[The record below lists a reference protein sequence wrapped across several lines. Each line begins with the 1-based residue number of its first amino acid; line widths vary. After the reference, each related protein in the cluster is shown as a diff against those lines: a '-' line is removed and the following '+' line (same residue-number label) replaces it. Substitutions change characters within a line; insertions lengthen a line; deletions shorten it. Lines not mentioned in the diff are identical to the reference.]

1 MIEDWMICVPN
12 FSYVPGARRKS
23 LVSLAPLLAAAPW
36 LMGTPAHAQ
45 DGVVEAQEQT
55 LELPAPPADAEMPEI
70 ETIITDDEFAD
81 EVPSLD
87 AADDDALYEELES
100 IDEFERR
107 IATQDVEGQTDD
119 EAPLGDPSLA
129 DGDTTEEIADAPV
142 RDAELAAPLP
152 PIDSLL
158 SEPFEYAEA
167 EAPRVQGDLRYRVA
181 LTGIEEAEAKSET
194 DMSGLFND
202 LSALEDGDGEAANIA
217 QLRARMA
224 EDAELVRRILA
235 SEGWY
240 SADVRS
246 QIDSEGEGDEQQS
259 FIATINTVPGPRY
272 VFSDIVIDAPQT
284 RPEGLIRRE
293 LSLELGDP
301 IVAAEVLAAEAKVI
315 VALPEWGY
323 PFAELGQRDLLLDR
337 ESGEGIYTLPVDP
350 GPLSVFGGIETS
362 GDLVFDEEHLELLA
376 RFKRGELYDNR
387 MVEDLRQALVAT
399 SLFSTVTVTPQR
411 GGEPAPDGAEY
422 ATLLVEQNAG
432 PPRTI
437 AGSAGYGTGQGFRVE
452 GSWTH
457 RNLFPP
463 EGALIVS
470 GVLGTQEQGA
480 SATFRRS
487 NAGRRDRTFALTAQ
501 ARHTNYDAYEA
512 YTGRIGALWSYSSTS
527 IWQKPFTYAYGGQVL
542 VSNEQDFDLVTRQR
556 LRRTFYVAGLTGQ
569 LGIDR
574 SDDLLNPTKG
584 FRVAALVEP
593 EGSLEGNFSPY
604 VRAQL
609 DGSAYFPAT
618 DSLVLAGR
626 LRFGTI
632 QGTSRY
638 EVAPS
643 RRFYAGGGGSV
654 RGFGYQDLGPT
665 VMEPNPDYPAPADIE
680 PGTDP
685 EDLPDEF
692 IPRNIGG
699 RSLFEAAAELRY
711 RFGNFGLVAFVDAG
725 QAWEET
731 SPQFTDIRYGVGVG
745 GRYYTNFG
753 PLRFDVAMP
762 IDRRTGESSFAVYV
776 SIGQAF

>member
-1 MIEDWMICVPN
+1 MAPFWLA
-12 FSYVPGARRKS
+12 GA
-23 LVSLAPLLAAAPW
+23 
-36 LMGTPAHAQ
+36 PALAQ
-45 DGVVEAQEQT
+45 DAQGDSPQQSQDRQSQDRQAQDQEQT
-55 LELPAPPADAEMPEI
+55 QRLELPAPPADANLPAV
-70 ETIITDDEFAD
+70 ETIISDEEFAQ

-87 AADDDALYEELES
+87 VADDEALFEELES

-107 IATQDVEGQTDD
+107 IAAQDNEGGANEVGD

-129 DGDTTEEIADAPV
+129 DGDTTEEIPDAPV

-167 EAPRVQGDLRYRVA
+167 EAPIVQSDLRYRVA
-181 LTGIEEAEAKSET
+181 LTGLDTAQAESET
-194 DMSGLFND
+194 DMGDLFHD
-202 LSALEDGDGEAANIA
+202 LSELEEGDGKAANIA
-217 QLRARMA
+217 QLRARME

-240 SADVRS
+240 SADVRGR
-246 QIDSEGEGDEQQS
+246 IDAEGEGDDQQS
-259 FIATINTVPGPRY
+259 FVATIDTVPGKRY
-272 VFSDIVIDAPQT
+272 VFGDIVIDAPATQ
-284 RPEGLIRRE
+284 PEGLIRRE
-293 LSLELGDP
+293 LTLKVGDP
-301 IVAAEVLAAEAKVI
+301 IIAARVQAAEAKVL
-315 VALPEWGY
+315 VGLPEWGY
-323 PFAELGQRDLLLDR
+323 PFAQLGQRDLLLDQ

-362 GDLVFDEEHLELLA
+362 GDEVFEPEHIALLA

-399 SLFSTVTVTPQR
+399 SLFSTVSVSPKR
-411 GGEPAPDGAEY
+411 SGETAPDGAEY

-463 EGALIVS
+463 EGALIAS
-470 GVLGTQEQGA
+470 GVFGTQEQGA

-487 NAGRRDRTFALTAQ
+487 NAGRRDRTFSATAQ
-501 ARHTNYDAYEA
+501 ALHANYDAYEA
-512 YTGRIGALWSYSSTS
+512 YTGRIGVLWSYASTS

-542 VSNEQDFDLVTRQR
+542 VSNEQDFDLVTQQR
-556 LRRTFYVAGLTGQ
+556 LRRTFYVGGLTGQ

-584 FRVAALVEP
+584 FRATVLIEP
-593 EGSLEGNFSPY
+593 EGSLEGALSPY

-609 DGSAYFPAT
+609 DASAYYPAT
-618 DSLVLAGR
+618 DALVLAGR
-626 LRFGTI
+626 VRFGTI
-632 QGTSRY
+632 QGVDRY
-638 EVAPS
+638 DLAPS

-654 RGFGYQDLGPT
+654 RGFGYKKLGPT
-665 VMEPNPDYPAPADIE
+665 VMEPNPDYPKPEDIE

-685 EDLPDEF
+685 ADLPDQF

-711 RFGNFGLVAFVDAG
+711 RFGNFGVVAFIDAG

-731 SPQFTDIRYGVGVG
+731 SPQFSDIRYGVGVG

-753 PLRFDVAMP
+753 PLRLDVAMP
-762 IDRRTGESSFAVYV
+762 IDRRTGESAFAVYV

>member
-1 MIEDWMICVPN
+1 MNCVPQ
-12 FSYVPGARRKS
+12 SRPSHGARRKS
-23 LVSLAPLLAAAPW
+23 LVLLAPLLAAPFWLTGAPA
-36 LMGTPAHAQ
+36 LAQ
-45 DGVVEAQEQT
+45 DAEGDSQDQP
-55 LELPAPPADAEMPEI
+55 LELPAPPADADLPEV
-70 ETIITDDEFAD
+70 ETIISDEEFAE

-87 AADDDALYEELES
+87 EADDEALYEELES

-107 IATQDVEGQTDD
+107 IAAQDGEAEPGD

-129 DGDTTEEIADAPV
+129 DGDTTEEIEDAPV
-142 RDAELAAPLP
+142 RDAELAAPLQ
-152 PIDSLL
+152 PIDTLL

-167 EAPRVQGDLRYRVA
+167 EAPPVQSELHYRVA
-181 LTGIEEAEAKSET
+181 LSGVEEAQAASET
-194 DMSGLFND
+194 DLVNLFDD
-202 LSALEDGDGEAANIA
+202 LSALKDGDGEAANIA
-217 QLRARMA
+217 QLRARMD

-240 SADVRS
+240 SADVRG
-246 QIDSEGEGDEQQS
+246 QITGEGEGDEQQT
-259 FIATINTVPGPRY
+259 FVATIDAVPGPRY
-272 VFSDIVIDAPQT
+272 VFSDIVIDAPET
-284 RPEGLIRRE
+284 RPEGLIKRE
-293 LSLELGDP
+293 LSLDIGDP
-301 IVAAEVLAAEAKVI
+301 IVAAEVLAGEAKVL
-315 VALPEWGY
+315 VGLPEWGY
-323 PFAELGQRDLLLDR
+323 PFAELGQRDLLLDQ
-337 ESGEGIYTLPVDP
+337 ESGEGVYTLPVDP

-362 GDLVFDEEHLELLA
+362 GDLVFDEEHVELLA

-387 MVEDLRQALVAT
+387 LVEDLRQALVAT
-399 SLFSTVTVTPQR
+399 SLFSTVTVSPQR
-411 GGEPAPDGAEY
+411 SGEPAPDGAEY

-463 EGALIVS
+463 EGALIAS

-487 NAGRRDRTFALTAQ
+487 NAGRRDRTFTLTAQ
-501 ARHTNYDAYEA
+501 ARHTDYDAYEA
-512 YTGRIGALWSYSSTS
+512 YTGRLGVLWSYSSTS

-542 VSNEQDFDLVTRQR
+542 ISNEQDFDLATEQR
-556 LRRTFYVAGLTGQ
+556 VRRTFYVGGLTGQ
-569 LGIDR
+569 FGIDR

-584 FRVAALVEP
+584 FRTTLLVEP
-593 EGSLEGNFSPY
+593 EGSLEGGFSPY

-618 DSLVLAGR
+618 SSIVLAGR
-626 LRFGTI
+626 VRFGTI
-632 QGTSRY
+632 QGASRY
-638 EVAPS
+638 DLAPS

-665 VMEPNPDYPAPADIE
+665 VMEPNPDYPAPEDIE

-699 RSLFEAAAELRY
+699 RSLFEAAAEVRY
-711 RFGNFGLVAFVDAG
+711 RFGNFGVAAFVDAG

-753 PLRFDVAMP
+753 PLRLDVAMP